1 MKPYQEIRPS
11 VYQLLLAIFL
21 PSTGPQIED
30 GFPLF
35 SDHAC
40 FGRQKCPTERFQDY
54 GILRRDH
61 PQQVWLVSG
70 QRIGLWDPLDTI
82 RLEGTVVK
90 WSKPLWFAK
99 ECESTHW
106 LREFPW
112 FRVESQSPNRKSDM
126 LGRFPGKFLGQ
137 LSITNSR
144 MDVNC
149 YVGLP
154 KFTKKNTCGELSCG
168 TRYCGGCNLG
178 YWAWLGLT
186 APVGIV
192 VRLKMARHKLGTAIF
207 QVPSINGKSPL
218 GSIWLELTCQGRA
231 QMVLN
236 AAFFLVDQVVV
247 SR

>member
-1 MKPYQEIRPS
+1 MVE
-11 VYQLLLAIFL
+11 A
-21 PSTGPQIED
+21 
-30 GFPLF
+30 
-35 SDHAC
+35 
-40 FGRQKCPTERFQDY
+40 
-54 GILRRDH
+54 
-61 PQQVWLVSG
+61 
-70 QRIGLWDPLDTI
+70 
-82 RLEGTVVK
+82 
-90 WSKPLWFAK
+90 LWFAK

-126 LGRFPGKFLGQ
+126 FVQVSRKVSRGQ

-154 KFTKKNTCGELSCG
+154 KFTTKKT
-168 TRYCGGCNLG
+168 
-178 YWAWLGLT
+178 
-186 APVGIV
+186 PVESWVAEPGIV
-192 VRLKMARHKLGTAIF
+192 EGATWATGLDSAWQLRWLKMARHKLGTAIF

>member
-126 LGRFPGKFLGQ
+126 LGRFPGKFLGFLGQ

-154 KFTKKNTCGELSCG
+154 KFTKKTPVESWVAEPGIVEG
-168 TRYCGGCNLG
+168 AT
-178 YWAWLGLT
+178 WATGLDS
-186 APVGIV
+186 AWQLRCFV
-192 VRLKMARHKLGTAIF
+192 VRLKMLAQIGDGHF
-207 QVPSINGKSPL
+207 S
-218 GSIWLELTCQGRA
+218 GSKY
-231 QMVLN
+231 
-236 AAFFLVDQVVV
+236 
-247 SR
+247 

>member
-82 RLEGTVVK
+82 GLEGTVVK

-112 FRVESQSPNRKSDM
+112 FRVESQSPNRK
-126 LGRFPGKFLGQ
+126 RHVGKV
-137 LSITNSR
+137 SWKVS
-144 MDVNC
+144 
-149 YVGLP
+149 
-154 KFTKKNTCGELSCG
+154 
-168 TRYCGGCNLG
+168 
-178 YWAWLGLT
+178 WAT
-186 APVGIV
+186 FHNKTPVESWVAEPGIV
-192 VRLKMARHKLGTAIF
+192 EGATWATGLDSAWQLQWEMLWGWKCWHKLGTAIF